1 LICGA
6 LADLACPNANQDQHL
21 DDQAIRATPTY
32 GSRLTQKGPLGLPP
46 VHTPSAARRPTF
58 MDSSTPKVVAEYAQ

>member
-32 GSRLTQKGPLGLPP
+32 GSRLTQKGGAHALSRCHPAYAYEFE
-46 VHTPSAARRPTF
+46 H
-58 MDSSTPKVVAEYAQ
+58 AESCSGVRTIGAG